1 MGVKIREKRNRLYL
15 IIHHNGKRTEKALG
29 LSITENKAHNREALR
44 LAEIARNETEQQL
57 FRQRWGL
64 QDELKAKK
72 SLYQYMKEIGEART
86 PKDKI
91 NKCLHYLESFPG
103 GDAIQIQQITG
114 TWIENFQTYL
124 LRDTGL
130 SQTTA
135 YHYATAVRYAL
146 NKAVRENIILKNP
159 AESVRGIALLESDKV
174 FLNSDEMQRFAK
186 VEIAG
191 KLWPEIR
198 RAFLFSCFT
207 GLRISDLK
215 SLTWGDIEREPLQI
229 KKRQQ
234 KTKNFVYIPLN
245 PTAWEII
252 NDKTIHKYDAYVFPV
267 IAESLTNTNHYLK
280 RAAELAEIEKP
291 IGWHTARHTFATL
304 TLENG
309 ADFFTVSKLLG
320 HTKTSTTAVYTK
332 ATDKLRREAVNALPG
347 IDLTRAG
354 GER

>member
-29 LSITENKAHNREALR
+29 LSITDNKTHNREVLR

-57 FRQRWGL
+57 FRQSWGL

-72 SLYQYMKEIGEART
+72 SLYQYMKELGESRT
-86 PKDKI
+86 PKDI
-91 NKCLHYLESFPG
+91 LNKSLRYLESFPG
-103 GDAIQIQQITG
+103 GELVQIQQITS
-114 TWIENFQTYL
+114 TWIESFQAYL
-124 LRDTGL
+124 LKDTGL

-135 YHYATAVRYAL
+135 YHYAGAVRYAL
-146 NKAVRENIILKNP
+146 NRAVRENIILKNP
-159 AESVRGIALLESDKV
+159 AQYVRGIPIPETDKI
-174 FLNSDEMQRFAK
+174 FLNIDEIQRFAR
-186 VEIAG
+186 VEIRG
-191 KLWPEIR
+191 KLWTEIR
-198 RAFLFSCFT
+198 RAFLFSCLT
-207 GLRISDLK
+207 GLRVSDLK
-215 SLTWGDIEREPLQI
+215 SLTWGEIERDPLQV
-229 KKRQQ
+229 KKRQH
-234 KTKNFVYIPLN
+234 KTGRIVNIPLN

>member
-1 MGVKIREKRNRLYL
+1 MGVKIRQKRNKLYL
-15 IIHHNGKRTEKALG
+15 DIHYNGKRTTQALY
-29 LSITENKAHNREALR
+29 LTITENKAHNREAMKI
-44 LAEIARNETEQQL
+44 AEIARAEKERQL
-57 FRQRWGL
+57 FRQSWGL
-64 QDELKAKK
+64 QDDLSAKK
-72 SLYQYMKEIGEART
+72 PLYQYMQELGESRS

-91 NKCLHYLESFPG
+91 NKCLKYLKAFPG
-103 GDAIQIQQITG
+103 GDAIQIQQVSS

-124 LRDTGL
+124 LKDTGL
-130 SQTTA
+130 AQTTA

-146 NKAVRENIILKNP
+146 NRAVRENIILKSP
-159 AESVRGIALLESDKV
+159 AANVRGITVPESDKV
-174 FLNSDEMQRFAK
+174 YLNTDEIQRFAK
-186 VEIAG
+186 VEIRG

-215 SLTWGDIEREPLQI
+215 SLVWGDIEQEPLQI

-245 PTAWEII
+245 ATAWKLI
-252 NDKTIHKYDAYVFPV
+252 NDKTIHKYDDYVFPV

-304 TLENG
+304 TLEGG

-332 ATDKLRREAVNALPG
+332 ATDKLRREAVNALPSV
-347 IDLTRAG
+347 DLARAG
-354 GER
+354 GE